1 MVVFQLSEVFFII
14 FNRYCFLVFIITMIV
29 FTFIDHIVNSSIKL
43 KYQHCDARQIQ
54 EYYMNNLR
62 YKKKEIL

>member
-1 MVVFQLSEVFFII
+1 
-14 FNRYCFLVFIITMIV
+14 MIV

-54 EYYMNNLR
+54 EYYMNNFR
-62 YKKKEIL
+62 YKKKKKFYSVYNTLMHRLIH